1 MTTTLLGME
10 KYLNYKTME
19 HFEELESRIIEVVQ
33 ETIDNDELTKEEFEN
48 RKDEIINDNVWQE
61 IDTYLIYY
69 EDQMEVVKELRL
81 YDWSHFGTCTTI
93 GEVAYY
99 GLEEEIMSRGK
110 VTDINNYKFNYEK
123 QETK

>member
-1 MTTTLLGME
+1 ME

-19 HFEELESRIIEVVQ
+19 HTEELESRIIEVVQ
-33 ETIDNDELTKEEFEN
+33 DTIDNDELTKEEFEN

-81 YDWSHFGTCTTI
+81 YDWSHLGIGTCTTI
-93 GEVAYY
+93 GEVACF